1 MSVLLETSLGDI
13 IIDLYFDQCPKTVF
27 NFLRLCLLKKLNDRL
42 ISSVQK
48 DYLCRVT
55 GDDHSVFKEK
65 YFDDEIT
72 KRKFNRRGIVA
83 MANEGQN
90 LNAANFF
97 ITLTDQPLD
106 HNLYKK
112 HTIFGQVV
120 EDDSFR
126 VLDKINQVFVNQN
139 DNFRPFQNIRIKHT
153 LVIEDPFEGKE
164 ALYDFKLPYPSRS
177 PSPLRT

>member
-1 MSVLLETSLGDI
+1 
-13 IIDLYFDQCPKTVF
+13 
-27 NFLRLCLLKKLNDRL
+27 
-42 ISSVQK
+42 
-48 DYLCRVT
+48 
-55 GDDHSVFKEK
+55 
-65 YFDDEIT
+65 
-72 KRKFNRRGIVA
+72 

-106 HNLYKK
+106 HNLYKR